1 MDDYERD
8 LETCRLHGW
17 MLVELEE
24 ARAAHDAWWATRN
37 DPENWQRMWP
47 DRPVPYIICEAEL
60 AIPLLNP
67 VYLPAKAPLLGVDRR
82 CQMS

>member
-17 MLVELEE
+17 TLDELED
-24 ARAAHDAWWATRN
+24 ARATHDAWWATRN

-47 DRPVPYIICEAEL
+47 DRPMPYVICEAEL
-60 AIPLLNP
+60 AIPL
-67 VYLPAKAPLLGVDRR
+67 PARPSLCRQVGARAG
-82 CQMS
+82 Q